1 MELTKENAKGNSR
14 TLRQEQDNPPP
25 VRNDPVIV
33 NDDAVPNN
41 HVFDPED
48 SR

>member
-14 TLRQEQDNPPP
+14 TLRQEQDNPPS
-25 VRNDPVIV
+25 VRNVQEIV
-33 NDDAVPNN
+33 NDDAVPHN